1 MSTVKKSKRKNRFK
15 IKCLEFN
22 TIMDSDQQNKRNK
35 RFHLNFLKNRKSIRW
50 EVLNTPKDTFII
62 LSDRNQFRR
71 LVLVRTLESK
81 NFKQIRM

>member
-1 MSTVKKSKRKNRFK
+1 
-15 IKCLEFN
+15 
-22 TIMDSDQQNKRNK
+22 MDSDQQNKRNK

-50 EVLNTPKDTFII
+50 EVLNTPKDPFII